1 MPDLDFS
8 RDLLE
13 GHEAALSVLPVPAC
27 GWSDL
32 GTPHRV
38 GETLRKLPGE
48 RTAERAADRAGYINL
63 AARHANFERSMAGA
77 TS

>member
-1 MPDLDFS
+1 
-8 RDLLE
+8 LE
-13 GHEAALSVLPVPAC
+13 GRESSLCVLPVPPC

-48 RTAERAADRAGYINL
+48 RPAAPAMDMSGYINL

-77 TS
+77 NL